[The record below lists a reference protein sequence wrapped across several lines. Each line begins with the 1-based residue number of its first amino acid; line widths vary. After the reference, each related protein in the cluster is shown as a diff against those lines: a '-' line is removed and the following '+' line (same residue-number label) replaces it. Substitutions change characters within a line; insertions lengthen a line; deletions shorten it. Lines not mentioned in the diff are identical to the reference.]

1 MDRSP
6 ALFTNKKFVFL
17 VATFCCLLWGSAYPA
32 IKNGYALFHI
42 APDDIPSKMVFAGYR
57 FLLAGLVLLIFAIAS
72 GKAIGRL
79 KKGQYRQIVIL
90 GLTQTTLQYVF
101 FYIGLAYTTGVKGS
115 IMNATGTF
123 FSVIL
128 AHYIY
133 KNDRLSFNKIIGCT
147 LGFAG
152 VMVVNFGS
160 GLMDFNF
167 SLIGEGSVVLA
178 AFILSAASIYGKRIS
193 QTMDTTVMTGYQ
205 LAIGGLVLT
214 LGGYLFGGNLSDIG
228 WRALLLL
235 AYLVL
240 LSSAAFALWSL
251 LLKYNRVGM
260 VAPFNFLIPVSGAV
274 LSAIFLNESILEW
287 KNALALVLVCVGI
300 ILVNR
305 IKQSKATI
313 KQSY

>member
-1 MDRSP
+1 MDRSSP
-6 ALFTNKKFVFL
+6 LFTHKKFVFL

-32 IKNGYALFHI
+32 IKNGYVLFHI

-57 FLLAGLVLLIFAIAS
+57 FLLAGLVLLIVAMAS

-79 KKGQYRQIVIL
+79 KKSQYQQIALL

-123 FSVIL
+123 FSVLL

-133 KNDRLSFNKIIGCT
+133 QNDRLTFNKIMGCA

-160 GLMDFNF
+160 DLMDFHF

-214 LGGYLFGGNLSDIG
+214 IGGYLFGGHLTDFG

-240 LSSAAFALWSL
+240 LSSVAFALWSL

-287 KNALALVLVCVGI
+287 KNAIALALVCVGI
-300 ILVNR
+300 VLVNR
-305 IKQSKATI
+305 VKQGRV
-313 KQSY
+313 